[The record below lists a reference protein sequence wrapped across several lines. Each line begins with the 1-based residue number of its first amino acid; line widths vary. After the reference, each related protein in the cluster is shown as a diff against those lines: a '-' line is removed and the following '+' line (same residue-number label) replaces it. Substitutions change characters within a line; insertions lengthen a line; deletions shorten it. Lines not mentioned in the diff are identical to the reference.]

1 MLFNIYINS
10 LIGALRCSDFGCHLG
25 DEYIGCIVYADDIIL
40 LSASLVKLQNMLDIC
55 CIQGASLDIQFNA
68 DKSYLFVVGESYGEV
83 LPALRINGAPIV
95 WANSLR
101 YLNVKFVSD
110 KRLNIDISQ
119 VMRKFYAAANAIF
132 SHCKY
137 ASEFTKLLL
146 LESFTLPMLT
156 YGLNAIFLSRT
167 QMLKLNSCW
176 NNIYRKIFGHFKW
189 ESVKEIQLFC
199 QRLDFI
205 RVVDKCKFSF

>member
-1 MLFNIYINS
+1 
-10 LIGALRCSDFGCHLG
+10 
-25 DEYIGCIVYADDIIL
+25 
-40 LSASLVKLQNMLDIC
+40 
-55 CIQGASLDIQFNA
+55 
-68 DKSYLFVVGESYGEV
+68 VGKSYGEV

-101 YLNVKFVSD
+101 HLGVKFVSD

-167 QMLKLNSCW
+167 RMLKLNSCW
-176 NNIYRKIFGHFKW
+176 NSIYRKIFGYFKW
-189 ESVKEIQLFC
+189 ESVKKIQLFC

-205 RVVDKCKFSF
+205 HVVDKCKYNKLCMNCLNGTLYECFLSLNNPLLVENFIQNMMFLLVILFLIVLCFMILIIVF

>member
-1 MLFNIYINS
+1 M
-10 LIGALRCSDFGCHLG
+10 
-25 DEYIGCIVYADDIIL
+25 
-40 LSASLVKLQNMLDIC
+40 
-55 CIQGASLDIQFNA
+55 DIQSNA
-68 DKSYLFVVGESYGEV
+68 DKSYLFVVGKSYGEV
-83 LPALRINGAPIV
+83 LPALSINGSPIV

-101 YLNVKFVSD
+101 YLGVKFVSD
-110 KRLNIDISQ
+110 KRLHFSSNAQ
-119 VMRKFYAAANAIF
+119 VLCCSECYF

-156 YGLNAIFLSRT
+156 YSLNAIFLSRT

-176 NNIYRKIFGHFKW
+176 NNIYIKIFGYFKW
-189 ESVKEIQLFC
+189 ESVKEIQRFS

-205 RVVDKCKFSF
+205 HVVDKCKFSFFKQVVYELF